1 MDILEFTLLDNTL
14 RQWLIALGVALAT
27 VIALRLLLAFVR
39 HRLEAL
45 AQRTAT
51 DWDDLASDLIQ
62 RTNYL
67 FLGLAGVYA
76 GALLLALPEGWD
88 RTFGTAVVIGL
99 WIQAGFWGMG
109 LVRHVINRRL
119 ERERTEEDAVGVTTV
134 SALGAVLN
142 VLVWAIVV
150 LMALDTV
157 PGVEVTTLLASLGI
171 GGIAVALALQ
181 NILGDLFA
189 SLAIALDKP
198 FVIGDFIIVGD
209 YLGTVEQIGLKTTRI
224 RSLSG
229 EQIVFSNSDLLN
241 SRVRNYKRMFER
253 RVVFEFGV
261 VYQTPPQ
268 KLERIGGLVEEIIRQ
283 QEKARF
289 DRAHFESFGAS
300 SLDFEVVFYVQDPDY
315 NVYMDIQEAI
325 NIEMYRRFEAE
336 GIEFAYPTRTVFMTP
351 DGKGEAA

>member
-1 MDILEFTLLDNTL
+1 MGFLDLTFLDNPV
-14 RQWLIALGVALAT
+14 RQWLIALALALTT
-27 VIALRLLLAFVR
+27 VIALRVALALIR

-45 AQRTAT
+45 AKRTET
-51 DWDDLASDLIQ
+51 PWDDLASKLIQ
-62 RTNYL
+62 RTKYL
-67 FLGLAGVYA
+67 FLILVGVYV
-76 GALLLALPEGWD
+76 GALALNLPESWD
-88 RTFGTAVVIGL
+88 QILATAVIIGL
-99 WIQAGFWGMG
+99 WIQAGYWGMAVVEHTVN
-109 LVRHVINRRL
+109 LRL
-119 ERERTEEDAVGVTTV
+119 EQERSEEDAAGATTV
-134 SALGAVLN
+134 SAMGAVFN
-142 VLVWAIVV
+142 VLLWALVI
-150 LMALDTV
+150 LMALDSL
-157 PGVEVTTLLASLGI
+157 PGVEVTALLASLGI

-209 YLGTVEQIGLKTTRI
+209 YMGTVEQIGLKTTRI

-261 VYQTPPQ
+261 VYRTRPEQ
-268 KLERIGGLVEEIIRQ
+268 LERIGDMVQEIIEQ

-289 DRAHFESFGAS
+289 DRAHFKSFGGS
-300 SLDFEVVFYVQDPDY
+300 SLDFEVVYYVQDPEY

-325 NIEMYRRFEAE
+325 NIELYRRFEAD
-336 GIEFAYPTRTVFMTP
+336 GIEFAYPTRTVYLAEE
-351 DGKGEAA
+351 DLSG